1 MQILLPTKSL
11 KNFKVRISSNSLR
24 KIHSTLK
31 QISKLT
37 VIQNKNIGINT
48 CINKLF
54 PNSNPIY
61 QLLVF
66 SENKA
71 RLITKDP
78 QLVWL

>member
-37 VIQNKNIGINT
+37 VIQNRNIGINT

-54 PNSNPIY
+54 SNSNPIY

-71 RLITKDP
+71 WLITKDP